1 MPKAKSKSSNIHDGH
16 RDRLRTR
23 LIASGIDDSIPD
35 HEIIE
40 YLLTLT
46 IPRHD
51 TNDIAHRL
59 VNTFGSFAG
68 VLDADID
75 DLIKRGKVTP
85 NTAVMFK
92 MLMPIARA
100 YTARSTK
107 GKTNLSEIKDIA
119 PYVHSLYA
127 GYEKEVISILLL
139 SESGQVIRMET
150 LAHGDVNSANVSIKA
165 VADKA
170 LRSGATAVA
179 LVHNHP
185 NGLALPSMEDLTVTK
200 EVRLALSHLGIKLV
214 DHVIIANDSYLSLA
228 CSERFSKVF

>member
-1 MPKAKSKSSNIHDGH
+1 MPKAKSSNLHDGH
-16 RDRLRTR
+16 RERLRTR
-23 LIASGIDDSIPD
+23 LLASGIDDSIPD

-51 TNDIAHRL
+51 TNGIAHRL
-59 VNTFGSFAG
+59 IDTFGSLNG
-68 VLDADID
+68 VMDADID
-75 DLIKRGKVTP
+75 DLIKRGKVTK
-85 NTAVMFK
+85 NTAVLIK
-92 MLMPIARA
+92 MIMPISRA

-107 GKTNLSEIKDIA
+107 GKSVLSSIKEIG

-127 GYEKEVISILLL
+127 GYDKEVISLLLL

-150 LAHGDVNSANVSIKA
+150 LSQGDVNSANVSIKTI
-165 VADKA
+165 ADKA
-170 LRSGATAVA
+170 LRGGATAVA

-185 NGLALPSMEDLTVTK
+185 GGLALPSMEDITVTK

-214 DHVIIANDSYLSLA
+214 DHVIIANDTYLSLA

>member
-1 MPKAKSKSSNIHDGH
+1 MPKANSKNSNVHDGH

-23 LIASGIDDSIPD
+23 LLANGIDDSVPD

-75 DLIKRGKVTP
+75 DLIKRGKVTR

-100 YTARSTK
+100 YTARSTR
-107 GKTNLSEIKDIA
+107 GKTSFSEVKDIA
-119 PYVHSLYA
+119 PYIHSLYA
-127 GYEKEVISILLL
+127 GYDKEVISLLLL

-150 LAHGDVNSANVSIKA
+150 LAQGDVSSANVSIKA

-170 LRSGATAVA
+170 LRGGATAIA
-179 LVHNHP
+179 LAHNHP
-185 NGLALPSMEDLTVTK
+185 NGLALPSIEDLTVTK
-200 EVRLALSHLGIKLV
+200 EIRLALSHLGIKLV
-214 DHVIIANDSYLSLA
+214 DHVIIANDNYLSLA